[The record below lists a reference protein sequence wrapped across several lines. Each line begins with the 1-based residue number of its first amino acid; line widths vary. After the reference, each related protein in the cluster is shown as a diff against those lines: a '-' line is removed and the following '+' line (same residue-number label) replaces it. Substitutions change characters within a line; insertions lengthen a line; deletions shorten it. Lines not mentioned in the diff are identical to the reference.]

1 MLLAQYTKLNQKEKK
16 DEFYFY
22 DKETFLNLH
31 FISFLQIML
40 ELAGIIILGIL
51 AQWVAWKLKIPA
63 ILPLILIGLLVGP
76 IAAEFLSEDGS
87 KWIEPVWNG
96 EKGLFP
102 GESLYYFVSLAISII
117 LFEGGLTLKRNEIKN
132 VGPVITKLITIG
144 SAITFFGS
152 GILAHYI
159 FDLSWDVSFL
169 FAGLI
174 IVTGPTVITP
184 ILRNIPLKKDVSTVL
199 KWEGILIDPI
209 GALVAVLVFEFIS
222 VGGGG
227 GFTKTALIEF
237 GKILLFGTTFGFTF
251 AHALTYAVNKKMI
264 PHYLLNVVS
273 LSTVLLVFVE
283 SEVFAHE
290 SGLLAVVVMGMVL
303 GNGKLKNLKELL
315 YFKESL
321 SVLLISILFILLA
334 ANININQLMLLY
346 TWKTAALFAIVVFVI
361 RPLAVFASTMNS
373 KLQFNEKMFISW
385 VGPRGIVAAG
395 IASLFGSKLLK
406 QGVEG
411 AEYITPLVF
420 MIVLGTVLLNA
431 TTARLF
437 AKMVGVFLK
446 SSNAILFVG
455 ASKPSRLIA
464 SYLRDKGKRVVLI
477 DSNKTFIEKAMEDD
491 LEAFNVNIYDDD
503 LTDNIELNDVGYLIA
518 LTGNDAVN
526 KYALT
531 NFSESLG
538 EHGSYRLASSLE
550 VINATTEER
559 QGFFTPKDDYI
570 NLSEAFRENP
580 TIKEV
585 SINSEAEYNKIF
597 TILAKEEKSIP
608 LFIEKE
614 ESLYLIPEFEKL
626 DLEKKDIT
634 LSYLGKDVG
643 DDYKIE
649 IEQEEVEIEDEDPLV
664 KTAVKPVGDEKN

>member
-1 MLLAQYTKLNQKEKK
+1 M
-16 DEFYFY
+16 
-22 DKETFLNLH
+22 
-31 FISFLQIML
+31 I

-51 AQWVAWKLKIPA
+51 AQWVAWKFKIPA

-76 IAAEFLSEDGS
+76 IAAAYLSEDGS

-102 GESLYYFVSLAISII
+102 GDSLYYFVSLAISII

-132 VGPVITKLITIG
+132 VGPVITKLITLG

-159 FDLSWDVSFL
+159 FDLSWEISFL

-334 ANININQLMLLY
+334 ANINISDLMLLY
-346 TWKTAALFAIVVFVI
+346 TWKTAALFAIIVFVI
-361 RPLAVFASTMNS
+361 RPLAVFGSTVNS
-373 KLQFNEKMFISW
+373 KLQFNEKLFISW

-446 SSNAILFVG
+446 SSNAILFIG

-477 DSNKTFIEKAMEDD
+477 DSNKTFIEKAIEDD
-491 LEAFNVNIYDDD
+491 LEAINVNIYDDD

-526 KYALT
+526 KYALS
-531 NFSESLG
+531 NFAEAFG
-538 EHGSYRLASSLE
+538 EHGAFRLASSLE
-550 VINATTEER
+550 VINATSEER

-585 SINSEAEYNKIF
+585 SISSEEEYEKIF
-597 TILAKEEKSIP
+597 EILANEEKSIP

-614 ESLYLIPEFEKL
+614 EGLYLIPEFEKL
-626 DLEKKDIT
+626 DIEKNGII

-643 DDYKIE
+643 EDYKIE
-649 IEQEEVEIEDEDPLV
+649 IDQEKVEIEDEEPLIE
-664 KTAVKPVGDEKN
+664 TAVDPIADEEM

>member
-1 MLLAQYTKLNQKEKK
+1 
-16 DEFYFY
+16 
-22 DKETFLNLH
+22 
-31 FISFLQIML
+31 ML

-51 AQWVAWKLKIPA
+51 AQWFAWKFKIPA

-76 IAAEFLSEDGS
+76 IAAAYLSEDGS

-102 GESLYYFVSLAISII
+102 GDNLYYFVSLAISII

-132 VGPVITKLITIG
+132 VGPVITKLITLG
-144 SAITFFGS
+144 SAITFFGA
-152 GILAHYI
+152 GIVTHFI
-159 FDLSWDVSFL
+159 FGLGWDLSFL
-169 FAGLI
+169 FSGLI

-227 GFTKTALIEF
+227 GFTKTALMEF
-237 GKILLFGTTFGFTF
+237 GKILLFGTSFGFTF
-251 AHALTYAVNKKMI
+251 AHALAYAINKKLI

-315 YFKESL
+315 HFKESL
-321 SVLLISILFILLA
+321 SVLLISMLFILLS
-334 ANININQLMLLY
+334 ANINIEDLMLLY
-346 TWKTAALFAIVVFVI
+346 TWKTAVLFAIVVFVI
-361 RPLAVFASTMNS
+361 RPLAVFASTYKSNLEF
-373 KLQFNEKMFISW
+373 KEKVFISW

-406 QGVEG
+406 EGVEG

-437 AKMVGVFLK
+437 AKIIGVFLK
-446 SSNAILFVG
+446 SSDAILIVG
-455 ASKPSRLIA
+455 ASDPSRLIA
-464 SYLRDKGKRVVLI
+464 RFLRDKGKRVVLI
-477 DSNKTFIEKAMEDD
+477 DSNKSFIEEALEDG
-491 LEAFNVNIYDDD
+491 LEAINLNVYDDD

-518 LTGNDAVN
+518 ITGSDTVN
-526 KYALT
+526 KHALT
-531 NFSESLG
+531 NFSEVFG
-538 EHGSYRLASSLE
+538 EHGSYKIASSVE
-550 VINATTEER
+550 AKDATTKER
-559 QGFFTPKDDYI
+559 ISFFTPNDDFI

-580 TIKEV
+580 KINEVKITSEKEYY
-585 SINSEAEYNKIF
+585 E
-597 TILAKEEKSIP
+597 TLDILTFQEKAIP
-608 LFIEKE
+608 LFIEKGKG
-614 ESLYLIPEFEKL
+614 LYLIPEFEKTTE
-626 DLEKKDIT
+626 EKKELT
-634 LSYLGKDVG
+634 VFYLGK
-643 DDYKIE
+643 KLMH
-649 IEQEEVEIEDEDPLV
+649 Q
-664 KTAVKPVGDEKN
+664 